1 MFDIEFNPKGNSLL
15 DAQLTTSGLE
25 MNWVGAVIGAATSVV
40 GGIMGMNQAS
50 KSNKNAKKNY
60 KKQKKFNKKVA
71 NKTNEYNKKV
81 DANQKANYY
90 AMRDFNHKVAMQN
103 WQRGKQ
109 IHDYEFDSAM
119 KQFEKSQSIGAAQLG
134 LNSREAAAAVE
145 SQELALDD
153 AILEMQFGIADS
165 KAALQDELQQRNL
178 EKQSIALEKRQI
190 NTNAAFDK
198 QAQRSRLTIARSD
211 ADLDFQT
218 QTASMQQAYESA
230 ALDAREL
237 RSGLKQKFDEADIA
251 SRQQISNLSGQ
262 LTQQNINRQEQF
274 AQMQSIQSR
283 KSTGT
288 ASIENTIEQ
297 LTAQGNF
304 AKQSAMIDGLISEGQ
319 ASLGQAGK
327 STAKSRQSAR
337 AALQRNLMQL
347 TSDMSGKRKQAGIQ
361 LAELNAEMS
370 LAETGVGLNLQRIDA
385 AVSGAQAAAGLNLE
399 GIRSNVR
406 AAERSTRI
414 GMQRVA
420 ANVAGQEAQT
430 DINMQRIGARLS
442 QTQADVALQMGRIDA
457 TQGFALQDAAL
468 RETGVNNAINSA
480 NRDYLQN
487 MEVLRANYN
496 SAKQQTEINIRNIG
510 IQKEIADVNTRAG
523 MMLKP
528 EKLPYN
534 PRPERT
540 PEHIFLES
548 QKAIPGFTPSPAMQ
562 NIYAPLVQGLGSAAS
577 QVVGVNFKGN

>member
-1 MFDIEFNPKGNSLL
+1 MFDIEFNPKGNNLL
-15 DAQLTTSGLE
+15 DEQLVTSGLE

-50 KSNKNAKKNY
+50 RSNANAQKNY
-60 KKQKKFNKKVA
+60 KKQKKFNKKTA
-71 NKTNEYNKKV
+71 KKTNAYNKKV

-103 WQRGKQ
+103 WERGKQ
-109 IHDYEFDSAM
+109 IHDYEYDSAM
-119 KQFEKSQSIGAAQLG
+119 KQFEKSQAIGAAQLG

-145 SQELALDD
+145 SQELALND
-153 AILEMQFGIADS
+153 AFLEQQFGIADS

-198 QAQRSRLTIARSD
+198 QAQKSRLTIAG
-211 ADLDFQT
+211 
-218 QTASMQQAYESA
+218 QQADIKFASQLSNLEQTYAEQGLSTRE
-230 ALDAREL
+230 ALT
-237 RSGLKQKFDEADIA
+237 
-251 SRQQISNLSGQ
+251 NLSGT
-262 LTQQNINRQEQF
+262 LAQQNINRQEQF
-274 AQMQSIQSR
+274 AKMQSIQSR
-283 KSTGT
+283 KNTGT

-297 LTAQGNF
+297 LTTQGNF

-347 TSDMSGKRKQAGIQ
+347 TSEMSGKRKQAGIQ
-361 LAELNAEMS
+361 LAELNAEIS

-385 AVSGAQAAAGLNLE
+385 AVSGAQTAAGLNIE
-399 GIRSNVR
+399 RINTQVR
-406 AAERSTRI
+406 GAEREAQLAAESTGLDLMATSR
-414 GMQRVA
+414 
-420 ANVAGQEAQT
+420 
-430 DINMQRIGARLS
+430 
-442 QTQADVALQMGRIDA
+442 DVGLQMGRIGA

-487 MEVLRANYN
+487 MEVLRANYD
-496 SAKQQTEINIRNIG
+496 SAKQQTEINIKNIG

-534 PRPERT
+534 PRPERP

>member
-1 MFDIEFNPKGNSLL
+1 MFDIEFNPKGNNLL
-15 DAQLTTSGLE
+15 DEQLVTSGLE
-25 MNWVGAVIGAATSVV
+25 MNWVSAVIGAATSVV

-50 KSNKNAKKNY
+50 RSNKQAKRNY

-103 WQRGKQ
+103 WERGKQ
-109 IHDYEFDSAM
+109 IHDYEYDSAM
-119 KQFEKSQSIGAAQLG
+119 KQFEKSQAIGAAQLG
-134 LNSREAAAAVE
+134 LNSREHAAAIE
-145 SQELALDD
+145 SQELALND
-153 AILEMQFGIADS
+153 AFLEQQFGIADS
-165 KAALQDELQQRNL
+165 KAALQDELQRRNL

-198 QAQRSRLTIARSD
+198 QAQQSRLTIARSE

-218 QTASMQQAYESA
+218 QTSSMQQAYESA

-237 RSGLKQKFDEADIA
+237 RSGLKRKFDEADIA
-251 SRQQISNLSGQ
+251 ARQQVSNLSGQ

-297 LTAQGNF
+297 LTSQGNF
-304 AKQSAMIDGLISEGQ
+304 AKQSAMIDGLVAEGQ

-347 TSDMSGKRKQAGIQ
+347 TSEMSGKRKQAGIQ

-399 GIRSNVR
+399 AIRNDVR

-414 GMQRVA
+414 GMRRVA
-420 ANVAGQEAQT
+420 SNIAGQEAQT

-442 QTQADVALQMGRIDA
+442 QTQADVALQMGRIEA

-468 RETGVNNAINSA
+468 RETGVNNAINNA

-487 MEVLRANYN
+487 MQVLRANYD
-496 SAKQQTEINIRNIG
+496 SAKKQTEINIRNIG
-510 IQKEIADVNTRAG
+510 IQKEVADLNTRAG

-534 PRPERT
+534 PRPERP

-577 QVVGVNFKGN
+577 QLVGVDFTK